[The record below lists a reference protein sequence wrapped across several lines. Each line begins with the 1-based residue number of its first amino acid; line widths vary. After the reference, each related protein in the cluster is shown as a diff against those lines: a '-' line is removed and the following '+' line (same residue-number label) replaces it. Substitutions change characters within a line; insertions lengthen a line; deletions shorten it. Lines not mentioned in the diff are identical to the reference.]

1 MAIPG
6 VEGFELLSNLMKFF
20 SFLISVAMKTLLLQ
34 CYLMMKFI
42 PMMRCVND
50 HLSFYCICM
59 QCLMN
64 WVFPYHLRLKY

>member
-1 MAIPG
+1 MIIN
-6 VEGFELLSNLMKFF
+6 VMKFF
-20 SFLISVAMKTLLLQ
+20 SFFISVAMKILLLQ

-42 PMMRCVND
+42 PMMRFVND
-50 HLSFYCICM
+50 HLSFYWICM

>member
-1 MAIPG
+1 MII
-6 VEGFELLSNLMKFF
+6 NLMKFF
-20 SFLISVAMKTLLLQ
+20 SFFISVAMKILLLQ

-42 PMMRCVND
+42 PMMRFVND
-50 HLSFYCICM
+50 HFSFYWICM

>member
-42 PMMRCVND
+42 PMMRFVND
-50 HLSFYCICM
+50 HLSFYWICM

-64 WVFPYHLRLKY
+64 LVFPHHPRLKY